1 MSFTHHNGSDCLFN
15 ELKPIPMHTF
25 TRFGLITAVAFL
37 GVFFSSGCRKK
48 KDTIAIIYV
57 RDVANQLVAG
67 AQVVVYGQ
75 STINQPANVVLYD
88 TTLTNTA
95 GEAKFNF
102 NDVYQLGQAGVAV
115 LNIEATFGAAV
126 GEGIIKVEQE
136 VTSEETVFIQ

>member
-1 MSFTHHNGSDCLFN
+1 MQ
-15 ELKPIPMHTF
+15 TF

-88 TTLTNTA
+88 TTLTNTS

>member
-1 MSFTHHNGSDCLFN
+1 
-15 ELKPIPMHTF
+15 MHTF

-88 TTLTNTA
+88 TTLTNTS

-115 LNIEATFGAAV
+115 LNIEASFGAAI

>member
-1 MSFTHHNGSDCLFN
+1 MQ
-15 ELKPIPMHTF
+15 TF
-25 TRFGLITAVAFL
+25 TRFGLITAIAFL

-67 AQVVVYGQ
+67 AQVVIYGQ

-88 TTLTNTA
+88 TTLTNTS